1 MERDTLYLVWV
12 DENKN
17 KYKVAELYKENNKYY
32 FKYRL
37 EDVKMAEQN
46 GFKLLVSFPTINAT
60 YENLELF
67 PVFAARVPDR
77 RRPEIKKILE
87 TYNMTEYDEFEL
99 LKRSK
104 GKLPTDDYEF
114 EQ

>member
-17 KYKVAELYKENNKYY
+17 KYKVAEVYKENDKYY

-37 EDVKMAEQN
+37 EDVKQAEQN
-46 GFKLLVSFPTINAT
+46 GFKLLVSFPTVSAT

-67 PVFAARVPDR
+67 PVFATRVPDK